1 MGTLAILGVSSFLFA
16 LILTPLVR
24 DAFLRWNVVD
34 VPDNRRKL
42 HVTPIPR
49 IGGIGI
55 FSAYLL
61 AFGLLLAIPGPGST
75 IVGAVLPKVWGM
87 LVAVVIVFAT
97 GLIDDLVWLSP
108 KRKLAGQIAAALVA
122 YFSGVEVHL
131 LRGNALDQWT
141 SPLFTV
147 LWLVICTNAFNLID
161 GLDGLASGVG
171 LLATGAI
178 FCSAVAGHNV
188 GLALVTVPLLGCLLG
203 FIRYNFNPAS
213 VFLGDCGSLS
223 LGFFL
228 GCAGAIWSEKTTLLG
243 MTAPLMVLSVPLM
256 DTSLSVLRRFL
267 RHKPIFGADRGH
279 IHHRL
284 LARGISV
291 RGTALVLYA
300 VCGVAAVFSVL
311 QHTFYDRVGGIL
323 IVLFCVAVAVGIQF
337 LGYIEFGITR
347 RLLTRGYFRQIV
359 DDEVHLKQ
367 LEKSLRSA
375 GSITESWTALSSAC
389 KELGFSRVRLKLP
402 GVVRD
407 EVFSHCDETYQ
418 LRISLDDGSYVNIYQ
433 VLDGDSRPLQVA
445 SLARVLRTTM
455 RIPELW
461 AEVPSPTALPA
472 LIPLDVTSF
481 NRIVST
487 SPATL
492 EQSWNH
498 VAESSKTNIA

>member
-1 MGTLAILGVSSFLFA
+1 MGTLAILGISSFLFA
-16 LILTPLVR
+16 LILTPLIR

-42 HVTPIPR
+42 HVAPIPR

-55 FSAYLL
+55 FIAYLS
-61 AFGLLLAIPGPGST
+61 AFALLLAIQGPGSGMIGT
-75 IVGAVLPKVWGM
+75 ALPKVWG
-87 LVAVVIVFAT
+87 LLAAAVIVFAT
-97 GLIDDLVWLSP
+97 GLIDDLVRLSP

-131 LRGNALDQWT
+131 LRGTALDQWT

-161 GLDGLASGVG
+161 GLDGLATGVG
-171 LLATGAI
+171 LLATAAI
-178 FCSAVAGHNV
+178 FSSAVADHNV

-284 LARGISV
+284 LARGIST

-300 VCGVAAVFSVL
+300 VCGAAAVFSVL
-311 QHTFYDRVGGIL
+311 QHAFYDRVGGVL
-323 IVLFCVAVAVGIQF
+323 IILFCVAAAVGIQF

-375 GSITESWTALSSAC
+375 GSIAESWIALSSAC

-402 GVVRD
+402 GIVRD
-407 EVFSHCDETYQ
+407 EVFTQC
-418 LRISLDDGSYVNIYQ
+418 
-433 VLDGDSRPLQVA
+433 
-445 SLARVLRTTM
+445 
-455 RIPELW
+455 
-461 AEVPSPTALPA
+461 
-472 LIPLDVTSF
+472 
-481 NRIVST
+481 
-487 SPATL
+487 
-492 EQSWNH
+492 
-498 VAESSKTNIA
+498 